1 MRNGEETETV
11 VGSVGKL
18 DRNAAINAFARAT
31 FGFRGT
37 LRLHRFAFG
46 ADLLRAPANVLLAP
60 IFLVTRLLAL
70 LVKVVRLRKTSDW
83 LSSRK
88 ILLETNV
95 SRQVAMRVSAFIDER
110 AASGDKIAVPEDVLE
125 HEIAEYTGVRSAVGE
140 ITTTFVFII
149 VGYLVFQTVTPG
161 IISITGPMAELRAH
175 SNAIAQFPLGQGLG
189 RMYYGVFSTNF
200 GPLELV
206 FTGIVLAMLASL
218 VATFAGVIADPVQL
232 MTGAHRRRLCRL
244 LNRLESA
251 SQRSNGIAREH
262 ITARFADLSD
272 IVLNLWRFLRG

>member
-1 MRNGEETETV
+1 MSNGEEIETV
-11 VGSVGKL
+11 VGSVGTS
-18 DRNAAINAFARAT
+18 DRNAAVNAFARAT

-37 LRLHRFAFG
+37 LHLHRFAFG
-46 ADLLRAPANVLLAP
+46 ADLLRAPTNVLLAP
-60 IFLVTRLLAL
+60 IFLLTRLLAIFAR
-70 LVKVVRLRKTSDW
+70 VVRLRKLSGW
-83 LSSRK
+83 LLRRK

-110 AASGDKIAVPEDVLE
+110 VASGDKIAVPKDVLE

-175 SNAIAQFPLGQGLG
+175 SQAVAQFPLGQGLG

-232 MTGAHRRRLCRL
+232 MTGTHRRRLCRL

-251 SQRSNGIAREH
+251 SQRNNGIAREH

-272 IVLNLWRFLRG
+272 IVLNLLRFLRG